1 MLRKEFSE
9 VLKQSLFFIVLAVT
23 IPFGL
28 KIVSAYRSITY
39 FELFFSLYQIGVL
52 IFVMFLGNSLFLW
65 DRKQRAE
72 DYLLSLPYTKLRLL
86 GIKVL
91 PRWTTA
97 VFFYL
102 VFLLLY
108 LCSGEGFPMA
118 SVFSFTYIYFSL
130 FIIALT
136 LSLCLENYII
146 SAVVTL
152 FAMAAFLWT
161 ICLIPTLLSQW
172 LYGVDINLA
181 LENLLLMKFY
191 FGKLPLSF
199 IAIIACLLLPFSAAF
214 IFAFKKI
221 GIQPVSRFNKQYFKI
236 FVPLLAAGVVL
247 ASLLTYSLFTPGDK
261 TYYLTEGRR
270 LIEWSYMAVRVYDG
284 DSVAEIASS
293 SFKINSILIEAGD
306 NLYAREFNF
315 PGDST
320 YFLRL
325 DIKTPNIETVYKLEG
340 RYISGFTGPWL
351 FRNTI
356 AIVEGYPGEADK
368 MLHLIDVNTKEVKK
382 IKLQHTSRC
391 QVNLFGA
398 DEAGGKRFWLV
409 DSESKPGHSVYRL
422 WENGEKEEL
431 GTSQRF
437 PFYVNGVLITYA
449 KDMATLRKLVPRGIT
464 DAWAA
469 GTAGNAGNVKTIRVG
484 EGLIFQSYRS
494 HELDNPPLKEIIGAI
509 HDRNNNTKK
518 YYSLDMENLELREM
532 KAINDQIK
540 QSTRRGPGW
549 MSLFRPTPDE
559 YYYIEYKWKNKRLD
573 YWKIY
578 AFNKGELTLLK
589 ELPFLGRQTKIA
601 VCRGGI
607 IIREP
612 GRLNVYAFPD
622 LRELKF
628 KKLK

>member
-9 VLKQSLFFIVLAVT
+9 VLKQSLFFILLAAT

-28 KIVSAYRSITY
+28 KIVWAYRSITY

-91 PRWTTA
+91 PRLTTA

-108 LCSGEGFPMA
+108 LRSGEQFPMT

-146 SAVVTL
+146 LAVVTL
-152 FAMAAFLWT
+152 LAMAAFLWT
-161 ICLIPTLLSQW
+161 ICLIPTLIGQW

-199 IAIIACLLLPFSAAF
+199 IAVIACLLIPFIAAF
-214 IFAFKKI
+214 IVAFKKI
-221 GIQPVSRFNKQYFKI
+221 GIHPVSRFNKQYFKI
-236 FVPLLAAGVVL
+236 FVPLLAAGVFL
-247 ASLLTYSLFTPGDK
+247 ASLLTYSLFTSVDK

-270 LIEWSYMAVRVYDG
+270 LIEWTSFAVRVYDEDG
-284 DSVAEIASS
+284 VAEIPSS

-306 NLYAREFNF
+306 SLYARQFDFRE
-315 PGDST
+315 DST

-325 DIKTPNIETVYKLEG
+325 DIKTLDIETVYKLEG

-382 IKLQHTSRC
+382 IKLQHTSHC
-391 QVNLFGA
+391 YINLFGA
-398 DEAGGKRFWLV
+398 DDTDGKRSWLV
-409 DSESKPGHSVYRL
+409 DSKSKSGHSVSRL

-431 GTSQRF
+431 GTSQWF
-437 PFYVNGVLITYA
+437 PCYINGILITYSKETA
-449 KDMATLRKLVPRGIT
+449 ILRKLEPRGVT
-464 DAWAA
+464 DA
-469 GTAGNAGNVKTIRVG
+469 GTAGNVKTIHVG
-484 EGLIFQSYRS
+484 ERFVFHSYRPS
-494 HELDNPPLKEIIGAI
+494 EFDNTPLKEIIGVVYD
-509 HDRNNNTKK
+509 HNNDIKK
-518 YYSLDMENLELREM
+518 YYMLEMENLELREV
-532 KAINDQIK
+532 KVINDKIE
-540 QSTRRGPGW
+540 QSTRRDPELKCFV
-549 MSLFRPTPDE
+549 SRPTPGQ
-559 YYYIEYKWKNKRLD
+559 YYYIEFKRKDKRVVSLN
-573 YWKIY
+573 IY
-578 AFNKGELTLLK
+578 AFAKDKLTLLK
-589 ELPFLGRQTKIA
+589 EFPSIGRQVKINY
-601 VCRGGI
+601 CRGGI
-607 IIREP
+607 IFREP
-612 GRLNVYAFPD
+612 GRLNVYAYPD

-628 KKLK
+628 KKLKY